1 MVIMYRSAYGT
12 KWQWYEMVMVR
23 KCFPLWYEMTVI
35 LWFKPAR
42 QHGRKNKR
50 RYINIYIK
58 NAKRNDNPS
67 EPMIIYLVYYLQKK
81 YRTCM
86 RSKYR

>member
-1 MVIMYRSAYGT
+1 M
-12 KWQWYEMVMVR
+12 
-23 KCFPLWYEMTVI
+23 
-35 LWFKPAR
+35 WFKPSR
-42 QHGRKNKR
+42 QHGRKKKR

-81 YRTCM
+81 YRSCM